1 MTQEHAGMLTQ
12 TMHKPIG
19 TLIYY
24 KINLL
29 HKYTNRISQ
38 KEKEQIILICLCNV
52 FSFQS
57 TVDSSSSCLSCIK
70 PGAILEPNF

>member
-1 MTQEHAGMLTQ
+1 MRACL
-12 TMHKPIG
+12 HKQCINLG
-19 TLIYY
+19 ALIYY

-57 TVDSSSSCLSCIK
+57 TVDSSSSCLSFIK